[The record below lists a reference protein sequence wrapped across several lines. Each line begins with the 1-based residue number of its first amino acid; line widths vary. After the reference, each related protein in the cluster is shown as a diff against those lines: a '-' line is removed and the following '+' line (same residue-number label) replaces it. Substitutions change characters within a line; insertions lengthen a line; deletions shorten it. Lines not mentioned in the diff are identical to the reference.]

1 MKQKLQDLMSL
12 LKRDRKTQVIAGA
25 VALAVLFMIFGE
37 SNRNVGLPKRGAF
50 QKPGTGAM
58 GANEAYGD
66 LVQRFNTDMETL
78 KETTHNLSVAIETQG
93 QKQSEYEQRT
103 AEIFKRILER
113 IAETEVALTNASLP
127 GSRGP
132 IDIGEGVAPM
142 PEEDGAEL
150 KEEDSLESFINDGGG
165 DVAPPAPPAP
175 EKVAVVGAG
184 DSVRVKLLA
193 GVNAP
198 TDGTPYPVVFKLV
211 GDVLGPDGSTLPL
224 GEGRLIAAAQGSLTD
239 QRALFRL
246 SSLNL
251 RLPDGRRRVIPV
263 DGWVVGEDGVRGMEG
278 MLIDPIGKAIGGQTL
293 AGGIAGFGEAFA
305 DSQVSYYNDY
315 YGNQRSNVTGDIG
328 KFAAGRAIGAGAR
341 EWSSLI
347 KERAALLVPHVEVL
361 SGREATAVFSK
372 SFLVKDLYQAIGN
385 DSGTS
390 SLD

>member
-1 MKQKLQDLMSL
+1 MRQKLQDLMSL

-25 VALAVLFMIFGE
+25 VALAVLFLVFGE
-37 SNRNVGLPKRGAF
+37 GNRSAGIPRRGAF

-66 LVQRFNTDMETL
+66 LVQRFNADVETL
-78 KETTHNLSVAIETQG
+78 KESTHNLSVAIETQG

-113 IAETEVALTNASLP
+113 IAETEVALTNASMP
-127 GSRGP
+127 GARGP
-132 IDIGEGVAPM
+132 IDIGEGVAPLA
-142 PEEDGAEL
+142 EDIAQEP
-150 KEEDSLESFINDGGG
+150 KEEESLESLFPESGA

-175 EKVAVVGAG
+175 QKVAVVGAG
-184 DSVRVKLLA
+184 DSVRIKLLA

-293 AGGIAGFGEAFA
+293 AGGIGGFGEAFA
-305 DSQVSYYNDY
+305 DAQVSTYNDY
-315 YGNQRSNVTGDIG
+315 YGGQHSTVTGDIG
-328 KFAAGRAIGAGAR
+328 KFAAGKAVGSGAR

-372 SFLVKDLYQAIGN
+372 SFLVKDLYEAMGGE
-385 DSGTS
+385 SGTS